1 MKLCSILVLRLL
13 VNTQDIPPYVI
24 GRIKIVF
31 QQSKHPHKKDRTN
44 FNTLRIAD
52 VVLSL
57 FIILTS
63 VKKKLILLN
72 LKVID
77 NIK

>member
-1 MKLCSILVLRLL
+1 MQYFSFTVL
-13 VNTQDIPPYVI
+13 VNTQDILPYATA
-24 GRIKIVF
+24 RRKIF
-31 QQSKHPHKKDRTN
+31 FIQSKHPHKKERTH

-63 VKKKLILLN
+63 VKKKKKLVLLN
-72 LKVID
+72 LQVIN